1 MAFKG
6 SNKGRRTHRIIVGGA
21 ESSGKGNRQG
31 YSAGGSLKIG
41 KHNHCLHGDL
51 YGISGNSFLVFTDP
65 RARNEVKI
73 SQSFCCCQ
81 GLVPVH

>member
-1 MAFKG
+1 VEK
-6 SNKGRRTHRIIVGGA
+6 RIDRDTPGG
-21 ESSGKGNRQG
+21 
-31 YSAGGSLKIG
+31 GGSLKIG

-73 SQSFCCCQ
+73 SQSFCCYQ
-81 GLVPVH
+81 GLVPVL